1 MSTIKSKMIYLTMVS
16 VALQLPSCGLRSSQS
31 EENVSINRSALYDP
45 PVVTLS
51 KGESYQFAEGVYTPE
66 EDAQFYSKYQYLRA
80 LTIGK

>member
-1 MSTIKSKMIYLTMVS
+1 MVLLALLLT
-16 VALQLPSCGLRSSQS
+16 SCGLKFSQKD
-31 EENVSINRSALYDP
+31 EAELINRSALYDP

-51 KGESYQFAEGVYTPE
+51 KGNAYQFVEGVYTPT